1 MGFLHVI
8 LGDCVV
14 DSFLGMIV
22 AQGRF
27 CREDELEHVGTMSYL
42 KPSCDSSFSGYQD
55 HCCPKW
61 AILNLRRCGG
71 ATGLHACFVLEING
85 YPMSHEVNLLLAPH
99 NPWVLNLIFHTKIA
113 AKQMAHPIL
122 ISTKHNKTPP
132 GGFSRRLRLQVC
144 WSCGNPFS
152 HDVQFCRR
160 CGTRRAWPQAGDAEA
175 SQGDGSPPRSAP
187 ITGLANVGNTWE
199 NQFAMCIHIYNL
211 QTWMVCCLG

>member
-27 CREDELEHVGTMSYL
+27 CREDELEHVRTMSYL

-55 HCCPKW
+55 NCCPKW

-85 YPMSHEVNLLLAPH
+85 YPTSHEVNLLLEPPQSMGFEHHFPHENCCEADGTPHIDINQTQQDPPRWLFQRTDAFVSRCAGPVATPSAATCSFAGAVAPDA
-99 NPWVLNLIFHTKIA
+99 PGRRLGTPKPRKV
-113 AKQMAHPIL
+113 MAH
-122 ISTKHNKTPP
+122 
-132 GGFSRRLRLQVC
+132 LQEV
-144 WSCGNPFS
+144 
-152 HDVQFCRR
+152 HQ
-160 CGTRRAWPQAGDAEA
+160 
-175 SQGDGSPPRSAP
+175 
-187 ITGLANVGNTWE
+187 L
-199 NQFAMCIHIYNL
+199 
-211 QTWMVCCLG
+211 LG

>member
-1 MGFLHVI
+1 
-8 LGDCVV
+8 
-14 DSFLGMIV
+14 MIV

-99 NPWVLNLIFHTKIA
+99 KSMGFEPHFPHENCCEADGTPHIDIDQTQQN
-113 AKQMAHPIL
+113 
-122 ISTKHNKTPP
+122 PP

-152 HDVQFCRR
+152 RDVQFAGAVAPDAPGRR
-160 CGTRRAWPQAGDAEA
+160 LGTPK
-175 SQGDGSPPRSAP
+175 PRKVMA
-187 ITGLANVGNTWE
+187 
-199 NQFAMCIHIYNL
+199 HL
-211 QTWMVCCLG
+211 QEVHQLLG